1 MNNFGIIVSA
11 LQLIID
17 IIKLLCDLNVYKIL
31 SSKIFHCLNISHKHY
46 DNVKIKKITDDKRK
60 SLIKRR
66 LKAVFFLAKKNSDGL
81 KHILGAK
88 LIFSLKRYE
97 TEENCIS
104 NIYYWK
110 SCGYIDF
117 EGNKIETMTA
127 IKILEEGELLES
139 ITACKS

>member
-1 MNNFGIIVSA
+1 MNKFGIIVSA

-17 IIKLLCDLNVYKIL
+17 IIKLLYDLHVYKIL
-31 SSKIFHCLNISHKHY
+31 SSKIFYCLNITHKHS
-46 DNVKIKKITDDKRK
+46 DNVKIKKIPEAKK
-60 SLIKRR
+60 KLLIKRR
-66 LKAVFFLAKKNSDGL
+66 LKVVFFLAKKNSYGL
-81 KHILGAK
+81 KHVLGAK

-117 EGNKIETMTA
+117 EGNKIETMTD
-127 IKILEEGELLES
+127 IKILKEGELLES
-139 ITACKS
+139 IAACKS